1 MSPTDRAVDALRAV
15 FPPSALRARETEGPH
30 GDVIVSVDDFTEFVV
45 RWLSV
50 GWPRQVAEAL
60 HDQPRPDVLV
70 APAMSP
76 GARKAA
82 HDAGVGWADE
92 SGAAD
97 IYIRSPAGTTIVIQT
112 KGTPPSP
119 LDSKVGWRRATL
131 AVCEALL
138 ADKADPNTSSVIRST
153 GLSMGS
159 VTTALKFLERDGHL
173 TSEAARGPNSARQIV
188 DRDVL
193 LDAYATAAQRL
204 RVPTSIQVGVLW
216 RDPVAEVIG
225 TGRRWRAAGIDWATT
240 SALSAAVL
248 APMQTEIA
256 PMEIYVAGRT
266 PSDLQRAALAAGLQQ
281 IQGGRLVLRPFPTP
295 VGAELTEKP
304 TAGLQSMLWPRVYAD
319 LRTTGVRGEDIA
331 EHLREEMTKR

>member
-1 MSPTDRAVDALRAV
+1 MSPTDRAVDALKAV

-30 GDVIVSVDDFTEFVV
+30 GDVIVSVDDFTDLVV

-82 HDAGVGWADE
+82 HDAGVGWVDE

-97 IYIRSPAGTTIVIQT
+97 ICFRSPAGTIIVIQT
-112 KGTPPSP
+112 KGTPPLP
-119 LDSKVGWRRATL
+119 LDSKVGWRRTTL
-131 AVCEALL
+131 AICEALL
-138 ADKADPNTSSVIRST
+138 ADKADPNTSSVIEAT

-159 VTTALKFLERDGHL
+159 ATAALKFLEREGHL

-193 LDAYATAAQRL
+193 LDAYAIAAQRL
-204 RVPTSIQVGVLW
+204 RLQTSIHVGVLW
-216 RDPVAEVIG
+216 RDPVTEVIEI
-225 TGRRWRAAGIDWATT
+225 GRRWRA
-240 SALSAAVL
+240 
-248 APMQTEIA
+248 
-256 PMEIYVAGRT
+256 R
-266 PSDLQRAALAAGLQQ
+266 
-281 IQGGRLVLRPFPTP
+281 QGSTGPRQAHCRRP
-295 VGAELTEKP
+295 
-304 TAGLQSMLWPRVYAD
+304 
-319 LRTTGVRGEDIA
+319 
-331 EHLREEMTKR
+331 

>member
-1 MSPTDRAVDALRAV
+1 MSPSDRAVDALKAV
-15 FPPSALRARETEGPH
+15 FPPSALRARRTEGPH
-30 GDVIVSVDDFTEFVV
+30 GDMIVSVDDFTDLVV

-82 HDAGVGWADE
+82 HDAGVGWVDE

-97 IYIRSPAGTTIVIQT
+97 IYLRSPAGTTIVIQT
-112 KGTPPSP
+112 KGTPPQP
-119 LDSKVGWRRATL
+119 LDSRIGWRRTTL

-138 ADKADPNTSSVIRST
+138 AGKADPNTSSVIEAT

-159 VTTALKFLERDGHL
+159 VTAALKFLERDGHL

-193 LDAYATAAQRL
+193 LDAYAIAAQRL
-204 RVPTSIQVGVLW
+204 RPPTSIHVGVLW
-216 RDPVAEVIG
+216 RDPVTEVIEI
-225 TGRRWRAAGIDWATT
+225 GRRWCAAGIDWATT
-240 SALSAAVL
+240 SALSAAVM

-256 PMEIYVAGRT
+256 PMEIYVSGRT
-266 PSDLQRAALAAGLQQ
+266 PSDLQRVALAADLPQ

-295 VGAELTEKP
+295 AVLALTEKP
-304 TAGLQSMLWPRVYAD
+304 TAGFQSMLWPRVYAD
-319 LRTTGVRGEDIA
+319 LRTTGVRGEDVA
-331 EHLREEMTKR
+331 EHLREEMTT